1 VPSPDIITPRLQVPP
16 VLPIKKRRIRKRGQ
30 FKKALKEDQTAR
42 ASPQAVLDDDGGF
55 EDWIAFDDSSPCK
68 ARDNIDWTISLEDVE
83 KLKLEFLPSYWE
95 QLSFN
100 VNSIVRV
107 TERLYIVQ
115 DWHKDGRLKV

>member
-1 VPSPDIITPRLQVPP
+1 M
-16 VLPIKKRRIRKRGQ
+16 
-30 FKKALKEDQTAR
+30 
-42 ASPQAVLDDDGGF
+42 LDDDGGF
-55 EDWIAFDDSSPCK
+55 EDCIAFDNSDNSFPSK
-68 ARDNIDWTISLEDVE
+68 AKDNIDWTISLEDVE
-83 KLKLEFLPSYWE
+83 KLKLDFLPSYWE